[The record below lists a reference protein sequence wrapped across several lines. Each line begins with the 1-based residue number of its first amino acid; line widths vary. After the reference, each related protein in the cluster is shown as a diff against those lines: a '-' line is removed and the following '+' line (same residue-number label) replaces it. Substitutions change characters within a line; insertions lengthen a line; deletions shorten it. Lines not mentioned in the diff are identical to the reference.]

1 MRLIGIRDRL
11 VKEKRIRPEDMHIMA
26 NIFYQVMNSMILN
39 ALVTLYLRVPI
50 YYRFSTIKRA
60 CLSRYKW

>member
-1 MRLIGIRDRL
+1 MRLELEIVCER
-11 VKEKRIRPEDMHIMA
+11 KRIRPEDMHIMA

-39 ALVTLYLRVPI
+39 ALVTLYLRVQPI